1 MISTEGKR
9 SSLFHQPVMPEE
21 VRFYLITRR
30 DGTYLD
36 MTCGGGGHLKI
47 LSESLS
53 RKAVLIGF
61 DRDKEAVLFAR
72 KNLKGIPQVTQII
85 NSRFSEIDRVARD
98 IKLGKIDGIFF
109 DLGVSSHQID
119 SSQRGFSFMQDGPL
133 DMRMNLSD
141 SLTAET
147 VINDYS
153 AEKLIEIFRRY
164 GEEKRARRIV
174 SAIERQRQKERIDTT
189 KKLQTV
195 LKSVVSGR
203 DLNSTLARL
212 FQAIRIEV
220 NGELDELTKAL
231 PRAFDLLASGGRFVC
246 LSYHSLEDRIVK
258 RFLRERAKGCIC
270 PDNFPVCMC
279 GRKPDAE
286 ILTRRVIRPNK
297 KEVAANSRAR
307 SARLRAAQKLN

>member
-1 MISTEGKR
+1 
-9 SSLFHQPVMPEE
+9 MPEE

-53 RKAVLIGF
+53 KKAVLVGF
-61 DRDKEAVLFAR
+61 DRDKEAVLVAR
-72 KNLKGIPQVTQII
+72 KNLKGVPQVTKII
-85 NSRFSEIDRVARD
+85 NSRFSEIDRVAKD
-98 IKLGKIDGIFF
+98 INLSKVDGIFF

-119 SSQRGFSFMQDGPL
+119 SSRRGFSFLQNGPL

-141 SLTAET
+141 TLTAET
-147 VINDYS
+147 VVNDYS
-153 AEKLIEIFRRY
+153 TDRLIEIFRKY
-164 GEEKRARRIV
+164 GEEKKARPIV
-174 SAIERQRQKERIDTT
+174 LAIDKQRQKEKIDTT
-189 KKLQTV
+189 RKLQAV
-195 LKSVVSGR
+195 LKSAISGK

-231 PRAFDLLASGGRFVC
+231 PGAFNLLAPDGRFVC

-258 RFLRERAKGCIC
+258 RFLRERAKGCTC
-270 PDNFPVCMC
+270 PDNFPVCTC
-279 GRKPDAE
+279 GKKPEAK
-286 ILTRRVIRPNK
+286 ILTKRVVRPK
-297 KEVAANSRAR
+297 KDEVEANSRAR
-307 SARLRAAQKLN
+307 SARLRAAQKLI